1 MNTSYLFFMS
11 GSALITSGAHFLLAK
26 NMKKRGLLAAFTLVF
41 GSVLGVLCARLSY
54 CLIALRD
61 VLSDG
66 FAESLF
72 SDSMECMSF
81 LGGAA
86 GVILGAALAAKCTG
100 NRVIPAL
107 NAYAPAGALMA
118 ALARFAE
125 GLAGT
130 VNVGRIIEDEA
141 CQFFPLAL
149 GVDFYGYTEWHLAV
163 FMFSG
168 LACLAAAV
176 ISFKAIRDRRFLRT
190 LFYLCLP
197 QILFESLRNYNRL
210 TWTQFVRA
218 EQLLCMIAVEAVLLL
233 YGLWQ
238 HRGLK
243 GFVPALTGL
252 CCAGLFVAIEFAL
265 DKTDIPHIMSY
276 AAMIAGLVLLAA
288 AEIRGHAKLR
298 KNAKSGS

>member
-1 MNTSYLFFMS
+1 MNTSYLLFMS
-11 GSALITSGAHFLLAK
+11 GSALIAAGAHFLLAK
-26 NMKKRGLLAAFTLVF
+26 NLKKRGLLTAITFVF
-41 GSVLGVLCARLSY
+41 GAVLGVLCAKLSY
-54 CLIALRD
+54 CLIALGE
-61 VLSDG
+61 VLTDG
-66 FAESLF
+66 LAESLF
-72 SDSMECMSF
+72 TDSMECMSF

-86 GVILGAALAAKCTG
+86 GVVLGAVLAAKSTG
-100 NRVIPAL
+100 NRVMPAL
-107 NAYAPAGALMA
+107 NAWAPAGALLA

-141 CQFFPLAL
+141 YQFFPLAV
-149 GVDFYGYTEWHLAV
+149 GVDFWGYTEWYLAV

-176 ISFKAIRDRRFLRT
+176 FSLKAFRDRRFLRT

-233 YGLWQ
+233 YGVWQ
-238 HRGLK
+238 RRGLR
-243 GFVPALTGL
+243 GFAPALTGL
-252 CCAGLFVAIEFAL
+252 GCAGLFVAVEFAL
-265 DKTDIPHIMSY
+265 DKTDIPHIATY
-276 AAMIAGLVLLAA
+276 AVMIAGLVLLAA
-288 AEIRGHAKLR
+288 AEMRGHAKL
-298 KNAKSGS
+298 KQNT